1 MPDNSFSML
10 KGIWI
15 ASQVQKLNEDASF
28 PFVVVLTASA
38 ANVKH
43 FILVTSLGT
52 AKFGWPASIL
62 K

>member
-1 MPDNSFSML
+1 ML

-15 ASQVQKLNEDASF
+15 ASQVKKLNEDAGF
-28 PFVVVLTASA
+28 PFVVLTASA